1 MRKFKNS
8 RSFIDSDT
16 VTTTILIIDDAVHI
30 RRLITRMLQ
39 LSGFETLEAA
49 DGLQGVNV
57 LKEQKPDIVT
67 CDIAMPNMDG
77 YGFVKA
83 ARENPETQDVPIIML
98 TATGQEEEVV
108 KAMALGANAYLT
120 KPFSSSRLLEIIY
133 DQLEH

>member
-1 MRKFKNS
+1 M
-8 RSFIDSDT
+8 
-16 VTTTILIIDDAVHI
+16 TTTVLIIDDAVHI
-30 RRLITRMLQ
+30 RRLVTRMLQ

-49 DGLQGVNV
+49 DGLQGVRL
-57 LKEQKPDIVT
+57 LKEQKPDIIT

-83 ARENPETQDVPIIML
+83 ARGDPETQDIPIIML

-120 KPFSSSRLLEIIY
+120 KPFSSSRLLEVILE
-133 DQLEH
+133 QLEP